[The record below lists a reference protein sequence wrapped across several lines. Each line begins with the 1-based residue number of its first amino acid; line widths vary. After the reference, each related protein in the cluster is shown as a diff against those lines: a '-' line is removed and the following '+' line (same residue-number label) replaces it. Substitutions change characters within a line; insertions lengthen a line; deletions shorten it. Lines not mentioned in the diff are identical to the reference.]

1 MRRGIRRHGGR
12 ERRCRAAGGS
22 AASLITHHPDAC
34 LQLLNALMD
43 VGPTSRILGGP
54 HSCSVILKRLILS
67 SMKLFAGA
75 PEVHGETHVPDLITS
90 LDVHLRELM
99 RHLGTMSPVMS
110 SSGSSDVSVRD
121 GEFDGTGTHS
131 SRNSSRMNF
140 NSSGDLHCDRGR
152 RGWRKRSWMFEHFMR
167 DL

>member
-1 MRRGIRRHGGR
+1 
-12 ERRCRAAGGS
+12 
-22 AASLITHHPDAC
+22 
-34 LQLLNALMD
+34 
-43 VGPTSRILGGP
+43 
-54 HSCSVILKRLILS
+54 
-67 SMKLFAGA
+67 MKLFAGA

-121 GEFDGTGTHS
+121 GEFDGPGMYS

-140 NSSGDLHCDRGR
+140 NSSGDLHHDDVR
-152 RGWRKRSWMFEHFMR
+152 RGWRKRSWMLEHFMR
-167 DL
+167 DV